1 MTQNIKA
8 KKEELKEELCKEID
22 RYYEELS
29 AGLEGRTIKIDDI
42 ESMLGET
49 QKKVVE
55 MVRESTGE
63 TVTGTEAPTKKECA
77 HCGGDMRRHGKP
89 VEIRIR
95 TLSGEIKYK
104 RDYYYCRKCGQ
115 GKYPRD
121 EELCINGLSHKMTK
135 SLMAETA
142 FYGQSQPSFER
153 ARLMLRKALKMDIN
167 EETIRQV
174 TETVGEL
181 VFKQDTERA
190 EKTLKN
196 IDKIGDDGTATS
208 KNAVL
213 YIQIDGAAVNTRV
226 EDENGST
233 WRENKTVLVFRDTDM
248 IRRKDGGH
256 IITKKEYMPLMGTS
270 EEFKKYVLDAAV
282 RAGYGTIS
290 QVVVIADGAAW
301 IKTICNEI
309 MPDAIMI
316 LDLYHLRENIY
327 TYAKNKFPNA
337 PAKYTAWA
345 ESAIKMVE
353 NEEGDKLLE
362 LLPEGEKLPVGCVNL
377 SQYISNNLDRMKYK
391 TFKEKGYFVGSGAIE
406 SGNKLIVQQRLKQA
420 GMRWSVPG
428 AQSVLSLRAKD
439 ESGLWDTCVVPTVV
453 AA

>member
-1 MTQNIKA
+1 MK
-8 KKEELKEELCKEID
+8 
-22 RYYEELS
+22 
-29 AGLEGRTIKIDDI
+29 
-42 ESMLGET
+42 
-49 QKKVVE
+49 
-55 MVRESTGE
+55 
-63 TVTGTEAPTKKECA
+63 
-77 HCGGDMRRHGKP
+77 RHGKP

-104 RDYYYCRKCGQ
+104 RDYYYCRKCRQ
-115 GKYPRD
+115 GLNPRD
-121 EELCINGLSHKMTK
+121 EELGINGLSHKMTK
-135 SLMAETA
+135 GLMAETA
-142 FYGQSQPSFER
+142 FYGQCQPSFDR
-153 ARLMLRKALKMDIN
+153 ARLMIIKALKMDIN

-181 VFKQDTERA
+181 VFKQDTRRA
-190 EKTLKN
+190 ENTLKN
-196 IDKIGDDGTATS
+196 IHKIGDDTPAPD
-208 KNAVL
+208 KNTVL

-233 WRENKTVLVFRDTDM
+233 WRENKTVLVFRDKDM

-256 IITKKEYMPLMGTS
+256 IIVKKEYMPLIGTS
-270 EEFKKYVLDAAV
+270 EDFKKYVLDAAV

-290 QVVVIADGAAW
+290 QVVVIADGASW

-309 MPDAIMI
+309 FPDAIMI
-316 LDLYHLRENIY
+316 LDLYHLRENVY

-345 ESAIKMVE
+345 ESAIKMLE
-353 NEEGDKLLE
+353 NEQADKLLE
-362 LLPEGEKLPVGCVNL
+362 LLPEGEKLPAGCVNL
-377 SQYISNNLDRMKYK
+377 RHYITGNLDRIKYK
-391 TFKEKGYFVGSGAIE
+391 TFKDKGYFVGSGAIE

-420 GMRWSVPG
+420 GMRWGVAG

-439 ESGLWDTCVVPTVV
+439 ASGLWEGCVVPIVL